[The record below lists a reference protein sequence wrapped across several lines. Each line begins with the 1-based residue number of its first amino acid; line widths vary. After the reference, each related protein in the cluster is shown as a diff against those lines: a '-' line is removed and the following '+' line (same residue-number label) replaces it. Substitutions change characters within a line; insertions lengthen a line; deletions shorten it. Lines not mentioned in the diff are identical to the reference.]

1 MVLIDSS
8 VWIDYFNG
16 RHTRETDHLD
26 AVLSADVAATG
37 DLILVEVLQGFRDD
51 SDFAVAKR
59 ALSKLPSFDLLGR
72 ERAARAASRYREL
85 RKAGVTVRKTVDVII
100 GSFCIDEGLPLLFS
114 DRDFL
119 PMVKHFGLVP
129 VIRLH

>member
-1 MVLIDSS
+1 MVLIDSG

-51 SDFAVAKR
+51 SDFVVAKR

-72 ERAARAASRYREL
+72 ERAARAASRCREL

-119 PMVKHFGLVP
+119 PMVEHFGLVP